1 MTESRN
7 KPVFKRLAKE
17 IKILKKTI
25 KSFKKESAYIID
37 IKQAEIL
44 LDELKEEQS
53 LLLHRR
59 DMYRNLSIDWYRT
72 FLQNPLFESFQN
84 N

>member
-25 KSFKKESAYIID
+25 KSFKKEGVYTID

-53 LLLHRR
+53 VLLHIR
-59 DMYRNLSIDWYRT
+59 DTYRNLSIDWYKA
-72 FLQNPLFESFQN
+72 FLSNLVFENLQNN
-84 N
+84 

>member
-7 KPVFKRLAKE
+7 ILVFKRLAKE

-25 KSFKKESAYIID
+25 KSFKKEGAYTID

-44 LDELKEEQS
+44 LNELKEEQS
-53 LLLHRR
+53 FSLYRR
-59 DMYRNLSIDWYRT
+59 EVYRNLSIDWYKA
-72 FLQNPLFESFQN
+72 FLQNPLFDNLRN